1 VRYPNGFRA
10 GLDMNFKLKIWR
22 QRNAKSRGKI
32 VKYDVRDISP
42 NTSFLEMLDILNEN
56 LVRADE
62 EPVAFDSDCRE
73 GICGTCSLTVNGEAH
88 GPDHPG
94 AVCELYMR
102 KFRNGA
108 TITIEPFR
116 VGAFPIVKDLVIDRS
131 ALDRIVQAG
140 GFISARA
147 GSAPEAN
154 SILVPKHDADIA
166 MEAAACIGCGACAA
180 ACPNGSAMLFT
191 SAKISHLSAL
201 PQGGPERERRALKM
215 VVEMDAQGFGNCT
228 NTYECEAVCPAE
240 ISASFI
246 AKLNREYARAQFRER
261 LGE

>member
-1 VRYPNGFRA
+1 
-10 GLDMNFKLKIWR
+10 MNFRLKIWR
-22 QRNAKSRGKI
+22 QKNRQLPGKLADYK
-32 VKYDVRDISP
+32 VNDISP
-42 NTSFLEMLDILNEN
+42 DTSFLEMLDILNED
-56 LVRADE
+56 LLQAGE

-102 KFRNGA
+102 KFRDGD

-140 GFISARA
+140 GFVSARA

-154 SILVPKHDADIA
+154 SIPVPKQDADLA

-191 SAKISHLSAL
+191 AAKVSHLSFL
-201 PQGGPERERRALKM
+201 PHGRPERDRRVLKM
-215 VVEMDAQGFGNCT
+215 VQVMDAQGFGNCT

-246 AKLNREYARAQFRER
+246 SKLNREHGRAQLRR
-261 LGE
+261 CMGE

>member
-1 VRYPNGFRA
+1 
-10 GLDMNFKLKIWR
+10 MKLTLRVWR
-22 QRNAKSRGKI
+22 QADSRAKGKMAVYHI
-32 VKYDVRDISP
+32 DDVSEHM
-42 NTSFLEMLDILNEN
+42 SFLEMLDILNEN
-56 LVRADE
+56 LTRTGG

-102 KFRNGA
+102 KFRDDE
-108 TITIEPFR
+108 TITVEPFR
-116 VGAFPIVKDLVIDRS
+116 VGAFPIVKDLVVDRS
-131 ALDRIVQAG
+131 SLDRIVQAG

-154 SILVPKHDADIA
+154 SILVPKHDADLA

-180 ACPNGSAMLFT
+180 ACPNGSAMLFAA
-191 SAKISHLSAL
+191 AKVSHLSFL
-201 PQGGPERERRALKM
+201 PQGTPERERRVLKM
-215 VVEMDAQGFGNCT
+215 VRVMDDEGFGNCT
-228 NTYECEAVCPAE
+228 NTYECEAVCPAK

-246 AKLNREYARAQFRER
+246 AKLNREYARAQFRQR